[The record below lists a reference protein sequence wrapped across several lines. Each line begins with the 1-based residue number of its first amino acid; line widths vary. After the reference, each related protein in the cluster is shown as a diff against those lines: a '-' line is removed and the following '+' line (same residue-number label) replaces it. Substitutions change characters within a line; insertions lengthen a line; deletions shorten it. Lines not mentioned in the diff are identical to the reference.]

1 MRVIA
6 TLALPMA
13 LAACGGGGA
22 DSGTPVKND
31 PPPVIGPVVAS
42 MMMDSAGGILAVTDA
57 SSPLAGTQVVVPADA
72 LSNPTMITI
81 APVSGAGFPAN
92 VVAVRL
98 GPSDIVLSNPV
109 TVTLPYSAQYLAA
122 NAITDPATLKLVAFN
137 RNVANETLRTIAQD
151 TNLNTVTAQTT
162 HFSDFGV
169 VGYTLASLSG
179 DYAMNFTMIDAR
191 DDAGVLTTV
200 PILVDVPSVP
210 YSTRLNVPFPAFAFR
225 DEQGTVRFDGAGNY
239 QWSAIRNVAGTSIDV
254 GGSGTYTVS
263 PDGNVGL
270 DFGLQGSVLAGG
282 STFVLAATQSA
293 QVVEMGMGVKKGGS
307 FDVSSLQGSYAVA
320 LYYSDAT
327 AGPAN
332 TIALDVP
339 DTLPYEASLA
349 VPFPGYALNSELR
362 TMIFDGAGNY
372 SWSGTRNTSGNS
384 RPVSGSGSYTVAA
397 DGALTID
404 TGLTGHL
411 LAGASTFILTA
422 PSGTV
427 QMGAGIKKGGT
438 VSAASLEGRYTVAY
452 HYTDATARAPD
463 KIVIAIASTPYT
475 NTFNVPFPLYGFNSE
490 VRSIVFDGSGR
501 YTWTGTR
508 DQGGVSVSGS
518 GSGSYSVD
526 TDGVLSMDGRVM
538 GNVLDGGS
546 TFILAPTS
554 GQVTQIGV
562 GLLR

>member
-1 MRVIA
+1 M
-6 TLALPMA
+6 
-13 LAACGGGGA
+13 
-22 DSGTPVKND
+22 
-31 PPPVIGPVVAS
+31 
-42 MMMDSAGGILAVTDA
+42 
-57 SSPLAGTQVVVPADA
+57 
-72 LSNPTMITI
+72 
-81 APVSGAGFPAN
+81 
-92 VVAVRL
+92 
-98 GPSDIVLSNPV
+98 
-109 TVTLPYSAQYLAA
+109 
-122 NAITDPATLKLVAFN
+122 
-137 RNVANETLRTIAQD
+137 
-151 TNLNTVTAQTT
+151 
-162 HFSDFGV
+162 
-169 VGYTLASLSG
+169 
-179 DYAMNFTMIDAR
+179 
-191 DDAGVLTTV
+191 
-200 PILVDVPSVP
+200 
-210 YSTRLNVPFPAFAFR
+210 
-225 DEQGTVRFDGAGNY
+225 
-239 QWSAIRNVAGTSIDV
+239 
-254 GGSGTYTVS
+254 
-263 PDGNVGL
+263 GL

-282 STFVLAATQSA
+282 STFVLAATQNA

-320 LYYSDAT
+320 LHYSDAT

-339 DTLPYEASLA
+339 DMLPYEASLS

-372 SWSGTRNTSGNS
+372 SWSGTRNTSGIS

-404 TGLTGHL
+404 AALTGHL

-438 VSAASLEGRYTVAY
+438 FSAASLGGRYTVAY
-452 HYTDATARAPD
+452 HFADATARAPD
-463 KIVIAIASTPYT
+463 KIAIAIASTPYSKT
-475 NTFNVPFPLYGFNSE
+475 LDVPFPLYGFNSE

-518 GSGSYSVD
+518 GGGNYSVD
-526 TDGVLSMDGRVM
+526 PDGALSMDGRVM

-562 GLLR
+562 GVLR

>member
-1 MRVIA
+1 MRIIV
-6 TLALPMA
+6 TLALLMA

-22 DSGTPVKND
+22 ESGTAIQHD
-31 PPPVIGPVVAS
+31 PPPDVGPVVAS
-42 MMMDSAGGILAVTDA
+42 MMVDSAGGTLAVTDA
-57 SSPLAGTQVVVPADA
+57 SSPLAGTQVVVPAGA
-72 LSNPTMITI
+72 LSSPTLITI
-81 APVSGAGFPAN
+81 APVSGAGLPVN
-92 VVAVRL
+92 VVAARL
-98 GPSDIVLSNPV
+98 GPSGIAFANPV

-122 NAITDPATLKLVAFN
+122 NAITDPATLKVVAFN
-137 RNVANETLRTIAQD
+137 RNVANETLRTISQD
-151 TNLNTVTAQTT
+151 TSQNTVTAQTT
-162 HFSDFGV
+162 HSSDFGV

-191 DDAGVLTTV
+191 DDAGVATLV
-200 PILVDVPSVP
+200 PIPVDVPSVP
-210 YSTRLNVPFPAFAFR
+210 YSTKLNVPFPAFAFR
-225 DEQGTVRFDGAGNY
+225 DEQGTVTFDGAGNY
-239 QWSAIRNVAGTSIDV
+239 KWSAIRNVAGTSIGVHGD
-254 GGSGTYTVS
+254 GTYTVS
-263 PDGNVGL
+263 PDGSMGL

-282 STFVLAATQSA
+282 STFVLAATQGA
-293 QVVEMGMGVKKGGS
+293 AVIEMGMGVKKAGS

-327 AGPAN
+327 AGPLN

-339 DTLPYEASLA
+339 DMLPYQASLD

-372 SWSGTRNTSGNS
+372 SWSGTRNTSGVS
-384 RPVSGSGSYTVAA
+384 RPVSGSGTYTVAE

-404 TGLTGHL
+404 TSLTGHM

-427 QMGAGIKKGGT
+427 QMGAGIKKAGT
-438 VSAASLEGRYTVAY
+438 FSAASLGGRYTVAY
-452 HYTDATARAPD
+452 HYANATARAPD
-463 KIVIAIASTPYT
+463 KISVSIPSTPYSST
-475 NTFNVPFPLYGFNSE
+475 ANLPFPLYAFTSE

-501 YTWTGTR
+501 YTWTGMR
-508 DQGGVSVSGS
+508 DQGGQSVPGF
-518 GSGSYSVD
+518 GDGTYSVD
-526 TDGVLSMDGRVM
+526 TDGVLIMDGRTM

-554 GQVTQIGV
+554 GQSTQIGV